1 MRAIPLTDVILNENR
16 YLKNG
21 TFTVFADPQD
31 VWLEADPEN
40 QVAHLYLKNV

>member
-1 MRAIPLTDVILNENR
+1 MRAIPITDVILDENR

-21 TFTVFADPQD
+21 TFTVFADPQS

-40 QVAHLYLKNV
+40 